1 MEACALHVATGVRE
15 ACAQCDRPGPGCAAL
30 RPCRRAHRPACADPL
45 TLSPPRAQIIQVNLT
60 SEDFRPIA
68 PGAEVEFTYSV
79 RWAPTATPFA
89 RRFERYLDYNF
100 FEHQARGA
108 GGAAAAIG
116 PAL

>member
-1 MEACALHVATGVRE
+1 VRVLAGACSG
-15 ACAQCDRPGPGCAAL
+15 
-30 RPCRRAHRPACADPL
+30 RRPL
-45 TLSPPRAQIIQVNLT
+45 TLSLTRAQIIQVNLT

-108 GGAAAAIG
+108 GGASAVIGAQAASGILVIYG
-116 PAL
+116 CSHGWTALCLWTTH